1 MYHKLLI
8 LVSET
13 YNSHFDYRKKNH
25 EMWKKNLV
33 LENIKEK
40 KKINLSLICLNL
52 IQYNDKKNYFVVLQ
66 EEFEDTKR
74 YSESVNM

>member
-13 YNSHFDYRKKNH
+13 YNSHFDYRQKNH

-40 KKINLSLICLNL
+40 KKLNLS
-52 IQYNDKKNYFVVLQ
+52 K
-66 EEFEDTKR
+66 TKTAG
-74 YSESVNM
+74 YL

>member
-13 YNSHFDYRKKNH
+13 YNSHFDYRKNH

>member
-13 YNSHFDYRKKNH
+13 YNLHFDYRKKITKCEKN
-25 EMWKKNLV
+25 NLV
-33 LENIKEK
+33 FENIKAK

-52 IQYNDKKNYFVVLQ
+52 M
-66 EEFEDTKR
+66 R
-74 YSESVNM
+74 